1 MIEQKKRVSRRSI
14 LFGIGT
20 TAAAYGLGVATPGL
34 IERFKPD
41 PVRDAYDAVLPS
53 RGDRTTVVF
62 GDSLLRLVRAGAI
75 DPEKFNA
82 LYAARGGLPD
92 WLPPLFESASAEPIL
107 ISSATAPYLLN
118 LLWPLGLATK
128 TRFNADSP
136 VGGQRLATLA
146 STAGWRLGRAPTG
159 AAYFNKVATIELS
172 AEQDERVLA
181 VARKTFRPCC
191 DNSAFFQ
198 DCNHGSAML
207 GLLELGAAQD
217 LSEGELYRLA
227 KTANGYW
234 YPSQYVEMALFF
246 ATIEDTPWR
255 DVDPATAVGARF
267 ASARGWR
274 ANVRQPLAQ
283 TDILKQAP
291 RQPQAGC
298 SA

>member
-1 MIEQKKRVSRRSI
+1 MIEQKKRVSRRSV

-34 IERFKPD
+34 IERLKPD
-41 PVRDAYDAVLPS
+41 PVRDAHDAVLPS

-75 DPEKFNA
+75 DPEKFSA

-92 WLPPLFESASAEPIL
+92 WLRPLFESASSEPIL
-107 ISSATAPYLLN
+107 ISEATAPYLLN

-136 VGGQRLATLA
+136 LSGKRLATFA
-146 STAGWRLGRAPTG
+146 STAGWRLGRAGTG
-159 AAYFNKVATIELS
+159 AAYFNRVATLQLS
-172 AEQDERVLA
+172 AEQEARVLE

-191 DNSAFFQ
+191 NNSAFFQ

-217 LSEGELYRLA
+217 LSERDLYDLA

-234 YPSQYVEMALFF
+234 YPAQYVEMALLF
-246 ATIEDTPWR
+246 ATVKDTPWK

-267 ASARGWR
+267 ASASGWG
-274 ANVRQPLAQ
+274 ANVHRPLLQ
-283 TDILKQAP
+283 TGLLGQAP
-291 RQPQAGC
+291 GQPQVGC

>member
-1 MIEQKKRVSRRSI
+1 MTEQKKRISRRSV
-14 LFGIGT
+14 LLGIGT

-34 IERFKPD
+34 IERLKPD
-41 PVRDAYDAVLPS
+41 PVKDAYDAVLPS

-75 DPEKFNA
+75 DPEKFSA

-92 WLPPLFESASAEPIL
+92 WVRQLFESSSEPIL
-107 ISSATAPYLLN
+107 ISSTTAPYLLN
-118 LLWPLGLATK
+118 LLWPLGVATK
-128 TRFNADSP
+128 TGFNADSP
-136 VGGQRLATLA
+136 LSGKRLPTFA
-146 STAGWRLGRAPTG
+146 STGGWRLGRAGTG
-159 AAYFNKVATIELS
+159 AAYFNRVATLQLS
-172 AEQDERVLA
+172 AGQEARVLE

-191 DNSAFFQ
+191 NNSAFFQ

-217 LSEGELYRLA
+217 LSERQLYSLA

-234 YPSQYVEMALFF
+234 YPSQYVEMALLF
-246 ATIEDTPWR
+246 ATVKDTPWK

-267 ASARGWR
+267 ASASGWG
-274 ANVRQPLAQ
+274 ANVHRPLSQ
-283 TDILKQAP
+283 TGLLGQAP

>member
-1 MIEQKKRVSRRSI
+1 MTEPEKRTSRRAV
-14 LFGIGT
+14 LLGIGT

-62 GDSLLRLVRAGAI
+62 DDSLLRLVRAGAI
-75 DPEKFNA
+75 DPEKFSA

-92 WLPPLFESASAEPIL
+92 WLRPLFESASSEPIL
-107 ISSATAPYLLN
+107 ISEATAPYQLN
-118 LLWPLGLATK
+118 LLWHLGLATK
-128 TRFNADSP
+128 TRFNADSLLN
-136 VGGQRLATLA
+136 GKRLTTLA
-146 STAGWRLGRAPTG
+146 STAGWRLGRARTG
-159 AAYFNKVATIELS
+159 AVYFNKVTTLELS
-172 AEQDERVLA
+172 AEQDARVLA

-191 DNSAFFQ
+191 NNTAFFQ

-207 GLLELGAAQD
+207 GLLELGAAQG
-217 LSEGELYRLA
+217 LSERELYSLA

-234 YPSQYVEMALFF
+234 YPAQYVEMALLFG
-246 ATIEDTPWR
+246 TVEDTPWK

-267 ASARGWR
+267 ASARGWG
-274 ANVRQPLAQ
+274 ANVHQPLLQ
-283 TDILKQAP
+283 TGLLEQAP

-298 SA
+298 AA

>member
-1 MIEQKKRVSRRSI
+1 MTEQKKRISRRSV
-14 LFGIGT
+14 LLGIGT

-34 IERFKPD
+34 IERLKPD
-41 PVRDAYDAVLPS
+41 PVKDAYDAVLPS

-75 DPEKFNA
+75 DPEKFSA
-82 LYAARGGLPD
+82 RYAARGGLPD
-92 WLPPLFESASAEPIL
+92 WVRQLFESSSSEPIL

-118 LLWPLGLATK
+118 LLWPLGVATK
-128 TRFNADSP
+128 TGINADSP
-136 VGGQRLATLA
+136 LRGKRLPTFA
-146 STAGWRLGRAPTG
+146 STGGWRLGRAGTG
-159 AAYFNKVATIELS
+159 AAYFNRVATLQLS
-172 AEQDERVLA
+172 AEQEARVLA

-191 DNSAFFQ
+191 NNSAFFQ

-217 LSEGELYRLA
+217 LSERELYSLA

-234 YPSQYVEMALFF
+234 YPAQYVEMALLF
-246 ATIEDTPWR
+246 ATVKDTPWK

-267 ASARGWR
+267 ASASGWG
-274 ANVRQPLAQ
+274 ANVHRPLSQ
-283 TDILKQAP
+283 TGLLGQAP

-298 SA
+298 AA

>member
-1 MIEQKKRVSRRSI
+1 MIEQKKRISRRSI
-14 LFGIGT
+14 LIGIGT

-34 IERFKPD
+34 IERLKPD

-53 RGDRTTVVF
+53 RGTRTTVVF
-62 GDSLLRLVRAGAI
+62 GDSLLRLVRAGTI
-75 DPEKFNA
+75 DPEKFSA
-82 LYAARGGLPD
+82 LYAARGGVPD
-92 WLPPLFESASAEPIL
+92 WVRRLFESSSSEPIL

-136 VGGQRLATLA
+136 LNGKRLATLA
-146 STAGWRLGRAPTG
+146 STAGWRLGRAGTG
-159 AAYFNKVATIELS
+159 AAYFNKVTTLELS
-172 AEQDERVLA
+172 AEQEARVLA

-191 DNSAFFQ
+191 NNSAFFQ

-207 GLLELGAAQD
+207 GLLELGAAQG
-217 LSEGELYRLA
+217 LSKRELYGLA
-227 KTANGYW
+227 RTANGYW

-246 ATIEDTPWR
+246 ATVQDTLWK
-255 DVDPATAVGARF
+255 DVDPARAVGAGF
-267 ASARGWR
+267 ASASGWH
-274 ANVRQPLAQ
+274 ANVRRPLLQ
-283 TDILKQAP
+283 TGLLEQAP